1 MKMSRKGAGIIILLI
16 LIILALCFASK
27 GEGDMSHYLEGVS
40 IFHPFGYDTLGRD
53 LFSRTM
59 YALLV
64 SFSLSALS
72 TFLSVTF
79 ALFFLLLSRTGGMVR
94 AVVVSLIKAVK
105 ILPGAVIAI
114 FLLSFGGN
122 GFIKLILS
130 LSLSGGASLFI
141 FLKPLI
147 ERMEKEEYIEAE
159 RSLGIGERRIFLHHI
174 VPSLF
179 PYIVENSAES
189 CVLFILTEA
198 SLSFLNLGLD
208 ASIPTL
214 GRILYEGR
222 SVILSHPHMMIG
234 PAVILFLLSLS
245 LLLIKEGLSELYSSS
260 H

>member
-1 MKMSRKGAGIIILLI
+1 MKVRRIRAGIFILLI

-27 GEGDMSHYLEGVS
+27 GSGDMSHYLEGVS
-40 IFHPFGYDTLGRD
+40 ISHPFGYDTLGRD
-53 LFSRTM
+53 LFPRTM

-94 AVVVSLIKAVK
+94 AAITSFIKAVK
-105 ILPGAVIAI
+105 ILPGAVMAI

-174 VPSLF
+174 VPSLL
-179 PYIVENSAES
+179 PYIVENSTQN

-222 SVILSHPHMMIG
+222 SVILTHPHVMTG
-234 PAVILFLLSLS
+234 PAVIIFLLSLS
-245 LLLIKEGLSELYSSS
+245 LLLIKEGLSELYPSS